1 MLHSPCTKTEVA
13 RATSTRYCT
22 LSRDAISVPEAE
34 QRHHFAR
41 ERLPDNGLSSY
52 HFPKLARQGRIA
64 VGPVDRV
71 TFDNVIKGRS
81 AIFPLSYTLHLL
93 ATKRGK
99 MEKSLPLQEQPQP
112 PRQAQKPAIAGIL
125 LPLAAAAYF
134 LSPFSYLHIP
144 SRSND
149 VSIQGPRCAQPAPL
163 FPGSSGDELDHAYNY
178 VSSDAFR
185 NETIARLSGAVKIP
199 TQSFDDMGPIGE
211 DKRWDVMYDFA
222 EYLKKTFPRV
232 HKDLKAETVNTHG
245 LVYTWQGSDSELKPT
260 LLMAHQ
266 DVVPVPDATIDAWT
280 HPPFEGVYDGSYI
293 WGRGASDCKNQLIA
307 ILETVEL
314 LLDAG
319 YKPKRSIVLS
329 FGFDEEISGRQGAGH
344 LAPFLLERYGAD
356 GIAALVDEGSTF
368 EKAWGQTFAKPGVG
382 EKGYTDVHVVIR
394 MPGGHSS
401 IPSDHTSIGVAAELI
416 QAIEAQQYPAHLTD
430 DNPYLGQLY
439 CGAEHAPSF
448 PKKLS
453 KLLSSRSKHA
463 LPSCAK
469 KPTTD
474 QLALEAAKQGPAV
487 QYLLQTSQAVDV
499 IRGGVKVNALPERTE
514 VVINHRI
521 NIGESPSTAFDH
533 VTSLARPIAQKYNLS
548 LHAFDNTTEEA
559 NSIALSA
566 SPNTLAVAPVTPTNT
581 DTTTPYSILAGTVRA
596 VYGEDVIV
604 APGIMT
610 GNTDTRY
617 YWDLT
622 RNIFR
627 FGPGYDAELDDG
639 LGNIHTVDERV
650 SVTNHVNAVRW
661 FMLWVRNLDGAEL
674 EG

>member
-1 MLHSPCTKTEVA
+1 
-13 RATSTRYCT
+13 
-22 LSRDAISVPEAE
+22 
-34 QRHHFAR
+34 
-41 ERLPDNGLSSY
+41 
-52 HFPKLARQGRIA
+52 
-64 VGPVDRV
+64 
-71 TFDNVIKGRS
+71 
-81 AIFPLSYTLHLL
+81 
-93 ATKRGK
+93 

-112 PRQAQKPAIAGIL
+112 PRQAHKPRRAIAGVL

-134 LSPFSYLHIP
+134 LSPFSYLQIP
-144 SRSND
+144 SLSNGVD
-149 VSIQGPRCAQPAPL
+149 LQGPRCAQPAPL
-163 FPGSSGDELDHAYNY
+163 FPSSNSDEIDHAYDH

-199 TQSFDDMGPIGE
+199 TQSFDNMGPIGE

-222 EYLKKTFPRV
+222 EYLKQTFPKV

-266 DVVPVPDATIDAWT
+266 DVVPVPDATKDAWT
-280 HPPFEGVYDGSYI
+280 HPPFEGS
-293 WGRGASDCKNQLIA
+293 LIA

-344 LAPFLLERYGAD
+344 LAPFLFERYGTD
-356 GIAALVDEGSTF
+356 GIAAAVDEGATF

-382 EKGYTDVHVVIR
+382 EKGYTDVQVVIR

-416 QAIEAQQYPAHLTD
+416 QAVEAQQYSAHLTN

-448 PKKLS
+448 PKKLN
-453 KLLSSRSKHA
+453 KLLSARSKHA
-463 LPSCAK
+463 TCAAK
-469 KPTTD
+469 TD
-474 QLALEAAKQGPAV
+474 HLALEAAKQGPAV
-487 QYLLQTSQAVDV
+487 KYLFQTSQAVDV
-499 IRGGVKVNALPERTE
+499 IQGGVKVNALPERTE
-514 VVINHRI
+514 VIVNHRI
-521 NIGESPSTAFDH
+521 NIGESPQTAFDH
-533 VTSLARPIAQKYNLS
+533 MTSLAKPLAKKYNLD
-548 LHAFDNTTEEA
+548 LHAFDGTAEA
-559 NSIALSA
+559 PNSISLSK
-566 SPNTLAVAPVTPTNT
+566 SPNTLDVAPVTPTNV
-581 DTTTPYSILAGTVRA
+581 DVVSPYVILAGSVRA
-596 VYGEDVIV
+596 VYGEDIVV

-617 YWDLT
+617 YWNLT
-622 RNIFR
+622 KHIFR
-627 FGPGYDAELDDG
+627 FGPGYDPELDNG
-639 LGNIHTVDERV
+639 LGNIHTVDEKV

-661 FMLWVRNLDGAEL
+661 FMLFVRNMDEATL
-674 EG
+674 EE